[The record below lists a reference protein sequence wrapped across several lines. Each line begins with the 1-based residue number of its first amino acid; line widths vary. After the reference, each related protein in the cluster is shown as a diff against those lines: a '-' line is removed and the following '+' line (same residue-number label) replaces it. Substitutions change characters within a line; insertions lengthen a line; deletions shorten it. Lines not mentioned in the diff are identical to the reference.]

1 MKKNWSPCKLSMD
14 SANTIRAKWL
24 EGTSINLLA
33 KQYDMSR
40 AGIKSILKGK
50 TYNKFGEY
58 EDLMLKKSTSLFSF

>member
-1 MKKNWSPCKLSMD
+1 MKKNWSPPKLSMD
-14 SANTIRAKWL
+14 SANTIRAKYL
-24 EGTSINLLA
+24 EGASINLLA

-58 EDLMLKKSTSLFSF
+58 EDLMLSKSVGLF